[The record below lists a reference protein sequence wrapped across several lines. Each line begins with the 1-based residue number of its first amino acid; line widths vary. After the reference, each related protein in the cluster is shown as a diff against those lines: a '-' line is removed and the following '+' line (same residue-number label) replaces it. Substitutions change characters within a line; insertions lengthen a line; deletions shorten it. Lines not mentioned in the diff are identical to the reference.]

1 MHIGRSNDLKE
12 EKSLV
17 ESISETIANAIG
29 GENFVLPLAALQTSS
44 SQSNEINTA
53 YTKEIKEYQ
62 TSPVAP
68 CDKAIALKLLKRFA
82 RKNFCDFWT
91 APVTEYLPAV
101 SEGTMKLCETVYP
114 HDEAV
119 RYAKE
124 LIATFSTVDLAKD
137 FLYGAAHNAPEYTT
151 ALACYYYIKNL
162 PEHEF
167 EKKYVGAAVGKNGE
181 WENRYSE
188 TCCEICGYQHSVST
202 EPKMQFWHINMDMVN
217 FFEGVMCRSS
227 LNTAIMFLEEYK
239 KLSRP
244 VHAIADYDHFK
255 KIIEVIENTP
265 QNMTSGKL
273 RRELKQSGLL
283 RMTLYQIE
291 NFINTLGFLDILHSD
306 DSHGM
311 IYMHTPAKDMLYPLS
326 DRGYAAHPVN
336 RWTRKCGIDY
346 DSISMLFEGIY
357 D

>member
-1 MHIGRSNDLKE
+1 MKE
-12 EKSLV
+12 EKSV
-17 ESISETIANAIG
+17 IGAISEAIANAIG
-29 GENFVLPLAALQTSS
+29 DESFTLPLAAWQTSS
-44 SQSNEINTA
+44 PASEEINA
-53 YTKEIKEYQ
+53 SYSAEIKAYKEAP
-62 TSPVAP
+62 TSP
-68 CDKAIALKLLKRFA
+68 CNKATALKLLKRFA
-82 RKNFCDFWT
+82 RKDFGDFWAT
-91 APVTEYLPAV
+91 PTLEYLPAV

-114 HDEAV
+114 HDDAI

-124 LIATFSTVDLAKD
+124 LISTLSPKELAKD
-137 FLYGAAHNAPEYTT
+137 FLYGVAHNAPEYRT

-167 EKKYVGAAVGKNGE
+167 ERKYVGSVVGKDGE
-181 WENRYSE
+181 LEDRYNESK
-188 TCCEICGYQHSVST
+188 CEICGYQHTVSL
-202 EPKMQFWHINMDMVN
+202 EPKMQFWHINMDMSN
-217 FFEGVMCRSS
+217 FYFDGRMGRSS
-227 LNTAIMFLEEYK
+227 LNTAIIFLEEYK

-244 VHAIADYDHFK
+244 EHTIADYEHFK

-283 RMTLYQIE
+283 QMTLDQIE
-291 NFINTLGFLDILHSD
+291 VFINTLGYLDILHSD

-311 IYMHTPAKDMLYPLS
+311 IYVHTPEREMLYPLS
-326 DRGYAAHPVN
+326 DRGYAEHPVN

-346 DSISMLFEGIY
+346 DSISMLFDGIY